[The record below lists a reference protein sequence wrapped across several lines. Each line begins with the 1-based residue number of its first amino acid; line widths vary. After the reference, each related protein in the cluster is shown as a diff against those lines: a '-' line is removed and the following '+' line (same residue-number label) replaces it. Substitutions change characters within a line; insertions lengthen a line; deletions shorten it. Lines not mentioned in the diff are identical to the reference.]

1 MSAMTETSVGCIGRS
16 LDRPESEVAALRSQG
31 LILLAMHLTWSGHSF
46 TVEDIGERMALIE
59 DLPDGTLWVSTGT
72 AAGHYTIRRFAAH
85 SWRSSPPG
93 PAISTVS
100 DVGVL
105 EVLNLIDAT

>member
-1 MSAMTETSVGCIGRS
+1 M
-16 LDRPESEVAALRSQG
+16 RSQG

-72 AAGHYTIRRFAAH
+72 AAGHYTIRRFAAQ
-85 SWRSSPPG
+85 SWRSAPPG

-105 EVLNLIDAT
+105 EVLNLIDTARSRD